1 MSLESSGRR
10 GPGDEPQPGDRRRLS
25 DPAAM
30 RAFAHPVRLALHE
43 LLLRAGATTAADA
56 AREAGISQALA
67 SYHLRQ
73 LAKYGF
79 VEQAEARDERERPW
93 KVTETVQE
101 WDDTAAEP
109 EHAAARSLLEQVI
122 AERALTRLA
131 EWQQH
136 RGDEPEPW
144 RGVGGVGNMYL
155 YATPEELA
163 ALGAAMTELLRP
175 LMSRVDAPASRPT
188 DARPVQ
194 LTQLIVP
201 LPPTGSGD

>member
-10 GPGDEPQPGDRRRLS
+10 RL
-25 DPAAM
+25 DDAAAI

-43 LLLRAGATTAADA
+43 LLMRAGALTAAEA
-56 AREAGISQALA
+56 GREAGISQALA

-93 KVTETVQE
+93 KVTQTVQE
-101 WDDTAAEP
+101 WDEVAAEP
-109 EHAAARSLLEQVI
+109 DQAAARSLLEQVI
-122 AERALTRLA
+122 AERALARLA

-136 RGDEPEPW
+136 RPDEPMPW
-144 RGVGGVGNMYL
+144 RAVGGVGNTYL
-155 YATPEELA
+155 YATPDEVAAVSAGIEEL
-163 ALGAAMTELLRP
+163 LEPLRA
-175 LMSRVDAPASRPT
+175 RVDDPASRPAN
-188 DARPVQ
+188 ARP
-194 LTQLIVP
+194 LSWTQVVAP

>member
-1 MSLESSGRR
+1 MSLESS
-10 GPGDEPQPGDRRRLS
+10 RRRLS

-43 LLLRAGATTAADA
+43 LLLRAGAMTAADA
-56 AREAGISQALA
+56 AREVGISQALA

-79 VEQAEARDERERPW
+79 VEQAAARDERERPW
-93 KVTETVQE
+93 KATETLQE
-101 WDDTAAEP
+101 WDDDAAGP
-109 EHAAARSLLEQVI
+109 EQAAARSLLEQVI
-122 AERALTRLA
+122 AERALSRLA

-144 RGVGGVGNMYL
+144 RGVGGLGNLYL
-155 YATPEELA
+155 YATAEEVT
-163 ALGAAMTELLRP
+163 ALGAAVAKLLGP
-175 LMSRVDAPASRPT
+175 LMARVDDPSARPAG
-188 DARPVQ
+188 ARPV
-194 LTQLIVP
+194 LVTQLVVP